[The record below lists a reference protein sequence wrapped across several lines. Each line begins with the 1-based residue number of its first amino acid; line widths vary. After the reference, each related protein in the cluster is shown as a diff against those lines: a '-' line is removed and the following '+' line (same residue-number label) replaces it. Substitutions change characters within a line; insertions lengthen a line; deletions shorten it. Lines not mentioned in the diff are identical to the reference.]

1 MNVTTTEARF
11 TIRTFLPFN
20 LIRNKEVEQ
29 SFVRMSVRSVPVL
42 SCPVYLELHLQ
53 IVIISLFFLFYW
65 NASST
70 FLYGKETFC
79 PKYCTVSI
87 FIFIPFLSFLS
98 SPFFSSFLFFYCL
111 FFLAFLFFF
120 TYYLI
125 FFPSFFYHS
134 YFISVVCT
142 ISYLISQYYYNYFTS
157 LLLK

>member
-1 MNVTTTEARF
+1 MNINMNVTTTEARF

-20 LIRNKEVEQ
+20 LTRNKEVEQ

-53 IVIISLFFLFYW
+53 IVIINLFFLFYW

-79 PKYCTVSI
+79 PKYCTVSTFILTPI
-87 FIFIPFLSFLS
+87 FFPFL
-98 SPFFSSFLFFYCL
+98 SSFLFFNAL
-111 FFLAFLFFF
+111 SFLLFFF
-120 TYYLI
+120 SLLPFPFLPLLLYLRSLYYL
-125 FFPSFFYHS
+125 
-134 YFISVVCT
+134 
-142 ISYLISQYYYNYFTS
+142 YLISQYYYNYFTS